1 MRFYCGIDPIGC
13 IMKLV
18 TWNVNSIRAREE
30 RLVAL
35 LDRHAPDVVCL
46 QELKTTT
53 EAFPYETVEKAG
65 YVAAVYGQKTYNG
78 VAILSK
84 KPLDEVLVGWPNG
97 PEEAQARLI
106 AATWEGVRIVCV
118 YVPNGKSVGTEAWAY
133 KLDWLKRLKTY
144 LGRKEWKG
152 MPMAVCGDFNIAP
165 GDADVAFPEQWSES
179 VLCHPEGRTV
189 YGDLAKGWVDLLR
202 RHHEPPGPYT
212 WWDYRQ
218 LAFPKGDGLRIDH
231 ILVTPDLAERSEDA
245 RVDRDERK
253 GAKPSDHAPVLGVFN
268 LG

>member
-1 MRFYCGIDPIGC
+1 
-13 IMKLV
+13 MKLA

-30 RLVAL
+30 RLIAF
-35 LDRHAPDVVCL
+35 LDRHAPDLVCL

-53 EAFPYETVEKAG
+53 EDFPYEAVERAG

-106 AATWEGVRIVCV
+106 AATWEEIRVVCV
-118 YVPNGKSVGTEAWAY
+118 YVPNGKTVGSESWAY

-144 LGRKEWKG
+144 LARKEWAG
-152 MPMAVCGDFNIAP
+152 MPKVVCGDFNVAP
-165 GDADVAFPEQWSES
+165 SDEDAAFPAIWAES
-179 VLCHPEGRTV
+179 VLCHPEGRSAYTA
-189 YGDLAKGWVDLLR
+189 LANGWVDVVR
-202 RHHEPPGPYT
+202 RHQDAPGPYT

-231 ILVTPDLAERSEDA
+231 ILAAPDLADRSTGA
-245 RVDRDERK
+245 WVDREERK
-253 GAKPSDHAPVLGVFN
+253 GHKPSDHAPVLCTFD